1 MSDDIRRGGSNKS
14 QICHGSFRRIVSAI
28 QPILIH
34 RFVQFVVL
42 FCVFLIK
49 LRLNIVTVGFGR
61 FKRDR
66 ERERELVASRIL
78 HLTIVSGPFP
88 GETLYMYRGK

>member
-1 MSDDIRRGGSNKS
+1 MSGDIRGGSNKS
-14 QICHGSFRRIVSAI
+14 QICDGSLRRIVSAI
-28 QPILIH
+28 QTVLID
-34 RFVQFVVL
+34 VL

-66 ERERELVASRIL
+66 KRERESCCGQPDFALDDC
-78 HLTIVSGPFP
+78 
-88 GETLYMYRGK
+88 